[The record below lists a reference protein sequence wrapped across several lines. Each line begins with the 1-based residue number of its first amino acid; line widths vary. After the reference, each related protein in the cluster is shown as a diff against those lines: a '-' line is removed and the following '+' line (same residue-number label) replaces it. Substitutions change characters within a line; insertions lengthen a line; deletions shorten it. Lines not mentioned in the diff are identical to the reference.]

1 MRWNVNFKIE
11 LGLKMS
17 LFWILRFLVSC
28 FFYLSPS
35 SNRPFCW
42 SYYPQNSKVTSN
54 FCRTYGSAEVKKK
67 GNSTLLQHNHRYSPP
82 LPPAQLQVALQK
94 WSASVANWEICT
106 PLTWDHLWEG
116 QQYDIKTHF
125 LLGAL
130 QTILIIHFLVVSTT
144 FFEF

>member
-1 MRWNVNFKIE
+1 MVGWWWEMRWYVNFKIE

-35 SNRPFCW
+35 TTGPFCL
-42 SYYPQNSKVTSN
+42 SYYPQNPKVTNN

-82 LPPAQLQVALQK
+82 LSPLPSPPNSK
-94 WSASVANWEICT
+94 MRYKSGR
-106 PLTWDHLWEG
+106 HLWWIE
-116 QQYDIKTHF
+116 KSPH
-125 LLGAL
+125 LLFRTTYEKGNSK
-130 QTILIIHFLVVSTT
+130 ILKDTSYLGHCKLF
-144 FFEF
+144 

>member
-11 LGLKMS
+11 LGLKMP

-42 SYYPQNSKVTSN
+42 SYYPQNYSKVTSN

-67 GNSTLLQHNHRYSPP
+67 GNFTLLQHNHRYSP
-82 LPPAQLQVALQK
+82 LSPPPNSKLRYKSGRHLSRIEK
-94 WSASVANWEICT
+94 SA
-106 PLTWDHLWEG
+106 HL
-116 QQYDIKTHF
+116 
-125 LLGAL
+125 LLG
-130 QTILIIHFLVVSTT
+130 TTYEKGNSKILKDSSYWGHCKLF
-144 FFEF
+144 